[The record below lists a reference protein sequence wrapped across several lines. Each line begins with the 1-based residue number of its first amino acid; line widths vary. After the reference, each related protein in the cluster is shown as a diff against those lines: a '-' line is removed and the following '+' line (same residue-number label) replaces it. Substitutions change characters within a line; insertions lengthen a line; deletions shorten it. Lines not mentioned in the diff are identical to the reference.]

1 MKNLLKIF
9 FAALF
14 VGITEAVNR
23 CGEYIDK
30 ETVLVR
36 RTTDGKF
43 SAEISDDLAGSTVF
57 GTGKGLFTHGRAI
70 FLSRML
76 VNEFTA
82 MNGPDKLTVN
92 EPEVHFQSNF
102 QKEQRIIFSLLEI
115 AQNGSKLQRSGYNC
129 FRTRA

>member
-1 MKNLLKIF
+1 MISSSAYRPTLLSVGIILLKISSRKIIQKFFIFFIEMKKLLKIF

-70 FLSRML
+70 FYR
-76 VNEFTA
+76 E
-82 MNGPDKLTVN
+82 
-92 EPEVHFQSNF
+92 
-102 QKEQRIIFSLLEI
+102 
-115 AQNGSKLQRSGYNC
+115 C
-129 FRTRA
+129 W

>member
-1 MKNLLKIF
+1 MKKLLKIF
-9 FAALF
+9 FFALF

-76 VNEFTA
+76 VNE
-82 MNGPDKLTVN
+82 
-92 EPEVHFQSNF
+92 
-102 QKEQRIIFSLLEI
+102 LLLR
-115 AQNGSKLQRSGYNC
+115 Q
-129 FRTRA
+129 

>member
-1 MKNLLKIF
+1 MIPSSVYRRTLLSVGIILLKISSRKIIQKFFIFFEMKKLLKIF

-14 VGITEAVNR
+14 VGITDAVNR

-76 VNEFTA
+76 VNE
-82 MNGPDKLTVN
+82 
-92 EPEVHFQSNF
+92 
-102 QKEQRIIFSLLEI
+102 LL
-115 AQNGSKLQRSGYNC
+115 LRP
-129 FRTRA
+129 

>member
-1 MKNLLKIF
+1 MIPSSAYRPTLLSVGIILLKISSRKIIQIFFEMKKLLKIF

-70 FLSRML
+70 FYR
-76 VNEFTA
+76 E
-82 MNGPDKLTVN
+82 
-92 EPEVHFQSNF
+92 
-102 QKEQRIIFSLLEI
+102 
-115 AQNGSKLQRSGYNC
+115 C
-129 FRTRA
+129 W

>member
-1 MKNLLKIF
+1 MGSPHLFTASVIPTKFRPEKSFRNFSFFFEMKKLLKIF

-57 GTGKGLFTHGRAI
+57 GIGKVI
-70 FLSRML
+70 FGPGKP
-76 VNEFTA
+76 F
-82 MNGPDKLTVN
+82 MNDLGK
-92 EPEVHFQSNF
+92 
-102 QKEQRIIFSLLEI
+102 
-115 AQNGSKLQRSGYNC
+115 
-129 FRTRA
+129 